1 MSLLANDARYSDY
14 LTAIKQNGRYRQRVF
29 TQIKDKLIHI
39 DQHALINFSGND
51 YLGLSQHIEVK
62 KKAQQAIECYGVG
75 STSSAIVSGSHYLIE
90 SLEHNMAAFVGYP
103 RALLFNSGYH
113 ANLAVMSL
121 LAMQG
126 KGAKDAQAIVADKL
140 VHASILDGI
149 ALSGANL
156 KRYPHQN
163 IDSLHSILQK
173 HPEAKYVITEGVFSM
188 DGDISP
194 LRRFANVDHTK
205 LIVDD
210 AHGFGVLGQSGRG
223 AVDYAGLTF
232 NDVPVMIVPCGKA
245 LGAMGA
251 FVCAS
256 DEFIELLIQT
266 ARSYI
271 YSTALAIPVVASLNA
286 SLNLIMHS
294 DHLREK
300 LFENI
305 SFFNQYAQK
314 LGLNVVSDDLT
325 PIRSIVIGDNQ
336 QTQNIQNLL
345 KDKGFY
351 VSCIRPPT
359 VPQNSARLRISLSA
373 LHDTRDINALLDQL
387 VRVL

>member
-1 MSLLANDARYSDY
+1 MRNIMSLFASDILY
-14 LTAIKQNGRYRQRVF
+14 HNHLSAIKQNGRYRKRVF
-29 TQIKDKLIHI
+29 TQIQDKFIHI
-39 DQHALINFSGND
+39 DKQAFINFSSND

-62 KKAQQAIECYGVG
+62 KQAKQAIEHYGVG
-75 STSSAIVSGSHYLIE
+75 STSSAIISGSHYLIE

-121 LAMQG
+121 LA
-126 KGAKDAQAIVADKL
+126 KDSPTIIADKL
-140 VHASILDGI
+140 IHASILDGI
-149 ALSGANL
+149 ALSGAKL

-163 IDSLHSILQK
+163 IESLSAILQT
-173 HPEAKYVITEGVFSM
+173 HPEAAYIITEGVFSM

-194 LRRFANVDHTK
+194 LARLASAGSAK

-210 AHGFGVLGQSGRG
+210 AHGFGVLGQSGKG
-223 AVDYAGLTF
+223 VVNYAGLGAE
-232 NDVPVMIVPCGKA
+232 DVPVMIVPCGKA

-251 FVCAS
+251 LVCAS

-271 YSTALAIPVVASLNA
+271 YSTALAIPIVAALNA
-286 SLNLIMHS
+286 SLKLIAQG
-294 DHLREK
+294 DNLREK

-305 SFFNQYAQK
+305 IFFNHYAQS
-314 LGLNVVSDDLT
+314 LGLNIVSSDLT

-336 QTQNIQNLL
+336 HAEKVQSVLRV
-345 KDKGFY
+345 KGFY

-359 VPQNSARLRISLSA
+359 VPQNSARLRISLMA
-373 LHDTRDINALLDQL
+373 LHDTHDIKQLLDEL
-387 VRVL
+387 VCIL

>member
-1 MSLLANDARYSDY
+1 MSLLANDERYDDD

-29 TQIKDKLIHI
+29 TQIQNKFIHI
-39 DQHALINFSGND
+39 DEHALINFSGND
-51 YLGLSQHIEVK
+51 YLGLSQHVEVK
-62 KKAQQAIECYGVG
+62 KQVQQAIEHYGVG

-90 SLEHNMAAFVGYP
+90 ALEHDIAAFVGYP

-121 LAMQG
+121 LAG
-126 KGAKDAQAIVADKL
+126 KAKKEKNVQTVVADKL

-149 ALSGANL
+149 ALSGAKL

-163 IDSLHSILQK
+163 TDSLRTILKK

-194 LRRFANVDHTK
+194 LERLANVGLAK

-223 AVDYAGLTF
+223 AVSHAGFTF
-232 NDVPVMIVPCGKA
+232 EDVPVMIVPCGKA

-251 FVCAS
+251 LVCAS
-256 DEFIELLIQT
+256 EEFIELLIQT

-271 YSTALAIPVVASLNA
+271 YSTALAIPVVAALNA
-286 SLNLIMHS
+286 SLKLVMEG
-294 DHLREK
+294 DCLRDK

-305 SFFNQYAQK
+305 AFFNQYAQK
-314 LGLNVVSDDLT
+314 LGLHVVSYDLT
-325 PIRSIVIGDNQ
+325 PIRSIIIGDNQ
-336 QTQNIQNLL
+336 QTQNIQSML

-359 VPQNSARLRISLSA
+359 VPEHSARLRISLTA
-373 LHDTRDINALLDQL
+373 LHDTGDITALLDQL
-387 VRVL
+387 VCVL

>member
-1 MSLLANDARYSDY
+1 MRSIMSLLANDER
-14 LTAIKQNGRYRQRVF
+14 LTVIKHSGRYRQRVF
-29 TQIKDKLIHI
+29 TQIQDKFIHI
-39 DQHALINFSGND
+39 DELGLINFSGND
-51 YLGLSQHIEVK
+51 YLGLSQHVEVK
-62 KKAQQAIECYGVG
+62 KQAQQAIEYYGVG

-90 SLEHNMAAFVGYP
+90 ALEHDIAAFVGYP

-121 LAMQG
+121 IG
-126 KGAKDAQAIVADKL
+126 KNAQTVVADKL

-149 ALSGANL
+149 ALSGAKL

-163 IDSLHSILQK
+163 IDSLHAILQK
-173 HPEAKYVITEGVFSM
+173 HPEANYVITEGVFSM

-194 LRRFANVDHTK
+194 LAKLANVDPIQ

-210 AHGFGVLGQSGRG
+210 AHGFGVLGQLGKG
-223 AVDYAGLTF
+223 AVNHAGLNF
-232 NDVPVMIVPCGKA
+232 ENVPVMIIPCGKA

-251 FVCAS
+251 LVCAS
-256 DEFIELLIQT
+256 DQFIELLIQT

-271 YSTALAIPVVASLNA
+271 YSTALAIPVVAALNA
-286 SLNLIMHS
+286 SLKLVMEGNY
-294 DHLREK
+294 LRDK

-305 SFFNQYAQK
+305 AFFNHYAQR
-314 LGLNVVSDDLT
+314 LGLHVVSDDLT
-325 PIRSIVIGDNQ
+325 PIRSVIIGDNQ
-336 QTQNIQNLL
+336 QTQNIQNML

-359 VPQNSARLRISLSA
+359 VPEHSARLRISLTA
-373 LHDTRDINALLDQL
+373 LHDIGDIKALLDQL

>member
-1 MSLLANDARYSDY
+1 MSLLANDAHYVDD

-29 TQIKDKLIHI
+29 TQIHDKFIHI
-39 DQHALINFSGND
+39 CQHALINFSGND
-51 YLGLSQHIEVK
+51 YLGLSQHVEVK
-62 KKAQQAIECYGVG
+62 KKAQQAIDRYGVG

-90 SLEHNMAAFVGYP
+90 SLEHDMAAFVDYP

-121 LAMQG
+121 IG
-126 KGAKDAQAIVADKL
+126 KNAQTVVADKL

-149 ALSGANL
+149 ALSGAKL

-163 IDSLHSILQK
+163 IDSLYATLQK
-173 HPEAKYVITEGVFSM
+173 HPEAKYVISEGIFSM

-194 LRRFANVDHTK
+194 LARLGNMGLAK

-223 AVDYAGLTF
+223 AVNHAGLTF
-232 NDVPVMIVPCGKA
+232 EGVPIMIVPCGKA

-251 FVCAS
+251 LVCAS
-256 DEFIELLIQT
+256 EEFIELLIQT

-271 YSTALAIPVVASLNA
+271 YSTALAIPVVAALNA
-286 SLNLIMHS
+286 SLKLVMKG
-294 DHLREK
+294 DCLRDK

-305 SFFNQYAQK
+305 AFFNQYAQK
-314 LGLNVVSDDLT
+314 LGLHVVSHDLT
-325 PIRSIVIGDNQ
+325 PIRSIIIGDNKR
-336 QTQNIQNLL
+336 TQNIQSML

-359 VPQNSARLRISLSA
+359 VPQDSARLRISLTA
-373 LHDTRDINALLDQL
+373 LHDTDDIKALLDQL
-387 VRVL
+387 VYVL

>member
-1 MSLLANDARYSDY
+1 MRSIMSLLANDER

-29 TQIKDKLIHI
+29 TQIHDKFIHI
-39 DQHALINFSGND
+39 DEHSLINFSGND

-62 KKAQQAIECYGVG
+62 KKAQQAIEHYGVG

-90 SLEHNMAAFVGYP
+90 ALEHDMADFVGYP

-121 LAMQG
+121 IGRNSQTV
-126 KGAKDAQAIVADKL
+126 VADKL

-149 ALSGANL
+149 VLSGAKL

-163 IDSLHSILQK
+163 IDSLHAILQK

-194 LRRFANVDHTK
+194 LERFANTGLAK

-210 AHGFGVLGQSGRG
+210 AHGFGVLGQLGRG
-223 AVDYAGLTF
+223 AINYAGLTF
-232 NDVPVMIVPCGKA
+232 EDVPVMIVPCGKA

-251 FVCAS
+251 LVCAS
-256 DEFIELLIQT
+256 EKFIELLIQT

-271 YSTALAIPVVASLNA
+271 YSTALAIPVVGALNA
-286 SLNLIMHS
+286 SLKLVMKG
-294 DHLREK
+294 DHLRDK

-305 SFFNQYAQK
+305 AFFNQYAQR
-314 LGLNVVSDDLT
+314 LDLHVVSYDLT
-325 PIRSIVIGDNQ
+325 PIRSIIIGDNQ
-336 QTQNIQNLL
+336 QTQNIQSML

-359 VPQNSARLRISLSA
+359 VPEHSARLRISLTA
-373 LHDTRDINALLDQL
+373 LHDAGDIKALLDQL
-387 VRVL
+387 VCVL